1 MRNYKYLA
9 YGGITVVYLFALY
22 ALFHLVRLAYFLF
35 FL

>member
-9 YGGITVVYLFALY
+9 YSGISAVYLLAAY

-35 FL
+35 II